1 MKKRYIRVIAL
12 LGVIVGAIGCGSITD
27 TLKKDKSQDTKI
39 GVRAAQ
45 TKQEGKKKKQESLYH
60 YQEINDTINNRKG
73 YLVEGEIDK
82 ESGETIMTMDL
93 ESITVV
99 AKSRNI
105 PERAGKVSLDF
116 IVTVPERLISNKWQL
131 KLTPV
136 LFKASGEKTEFE
148 RLLLSGADFLK
159 VQKEGYKKYQEFV
172 NSIIPDSLFLQEMI
186 DRKGYKRAIA
196 DLEDSIYQVWK
207 KDRNSQLRIEKR
219 NVRSEFFNGKLKKN
233 QLRLKG
239 DGIASILPQ
248 FWLYRN
254 VDSIKIA
261 EEYKRFKGKKNIVR
275 RRITPEDSLAIL
287 KKYYRY
293 KKIEENNWKKS
304 MLENKFQEYVRFP
317 YEKARL
323 DTVIKVGNAFQY
335 YYTQD
340 VFADENTSKMKLTI
354 DGMVLAK
361 DESTYQVPES
371 DTITY
376 YVSSMIQFLDRDPRY
391 VFEIKERRAEANLT
405 SFIHYKS
412 GKTAI
417 DEKLENNAAELEKIR
432 STIKSLTDTGEFL
445 IDSINM
451 IATSSPE
458 GPAQMNNYLS
468 MLRAKD
474 LKRYLAKTL
483 DDKEGIDTLLS
494 AKWIGEDWT
503 RLRELV
509 MTSNSLKN
517 REGILSIIGGKQQ
530 LDVKEGMIRSKYPQD
545 YKILR
550 EEFYPKLRAVNFTF
564 NLHRKGMIKDTIHT
578 QVIDTVYENG
588 RSLLEKRKYKEALAI
603 LSDYNDYNTAVC
615 LMSLGYDERALA
627 VLERQKDTANRNY
640 LMAILYSRLKN
651 DRKAVEY
658 YQRSC
663 EQDESKEYRGS
674 LDPEINRLIKEY
686 NLNQSL
692 Y

>member
-1 MKKRYIRVIAL
+1 
-12 LGVIVGAIGCGSITD
+12 
-27 TLKKDKSQDTKI
+27 
-39 GVRAAQ
+39 
-45 TKQEGKKKKQESLYH
+45 
-60 YQEINDTINNRKG
+60 
-73 YLVEGEIDK
+73 
-82 ESGETIMTMDL
+82 
-93 ESITVV
+93 
-99 AKSRNI
+99 
-105 PERAGKVSLDF
+105 
-116 IVTVPERLISNKWQL
+116 
-131 KLTPV
+131 
-136 LFKASGEKTEFE
+136 
-148 RLLLSGADFLK
+148 
-159 VQKEGYKKYQEFV
+159 
-172 NSIIPDSLFLQEMI
+172 
-186 DRKGYKRAIA
+186 
-196 DLEDSIYQVWK
+196 
-207 KDRNSQLRIEKR
+207 
-219 NVRSEFFNGKLKKN
+219 
-233 QLRLKG
+233 
-239 DGIASILPQ
+239 
-248 FWLYRN
+248 
-254 VDSIKIA
+254 
-261 EEYKRFKGKKNIVR
+261 
-275 RRITPEDSLAIL
+275 
-287 KKYYRY
+287 
-293 KKIEENNWKKS
+293 
-304 MLENKFQEYVRFP
+304 
-317 YEKARL
+317 
-323 DTVIKVGNAFQY
+323 
-335 YYTQD
+335 
-340 VFADENTSKMKLTI
+340 
-354 DGMVLAK
+354 
-361 DESTYQVPES
+361 
-371 DTITY
+371 
-376 YVSSMIQFLDRDPRY
+376 
-391 VFEIKERRAEANLT
+391 
-405 SFIHYKS
+405 
-412 GKTAI
+412 
-417 DEKLENNAAELEKIR
+417 
-432 STIKSLTDTGEFL
+432 
-445 IDSINM
+445 
-451 IATSSPE
+451 
-458 GPAQMNNYLS
+458 